1 MNLEIFSAMLLNIG
15 LLILLAQI
23 LAGIKLVRRV
33 IVYEEDSLKDQLF
46 LILIF
51 STIGVISNYSGY
63 SINGAIANTRV
74 IGVMASGFIGGPIV
88 SISVG
93 LIAGLHRFLIDIGD
107 FSTIPCTISTI
118 LGGIVAAFTS
128 KNVKENKFKSSELFL
143 ITFVVESLQMLII
156 ILIARPFA
164 EAFSLVKNIFLPMTI
179 FNSIGMVLF
188 VGVFKNIIIGQ
199 EQKVG
204 NKVDLT
210 FDITQKC
217 LPIIKTGKFNE
228 VNCSKIGEIILD
240 FSKDLAVVF
249 TDTKRIISVKGK
261 IDFISTKNDSLPEI
275 TQEVFRN
282 KEVII
287 AENAPEN
294 DIFHQP
300 LKKMI
305 AISVP
310 LIKGDKAF
318 GSMIIFSRK
327 YRLSY
332 DSQILFADGLGKL
345 LSTQYELADMEKQ
358 KELLVKA
365 EYKALQ
371 SQINPHFIFNALNTI
386 SSFIREKPDD
396 ARELLIALAT
406 YFRTSIKTKDS
417 LVSIYEEMEY
427 VKAYLKLVKARFG
440 DRIEITIDIQKGL
453 DCMLPCLIVQ
463 PIVENA
469 VVHGAMKRKVG
480 IVKITV
486 CENNNNVL
494 ISIKDNGFGIPEDII
509 DGLKNDTTVHNNI
522 GLANVYKRLSY
533 IYGSD
538 SVLDIVSTP
547 LGTTVNIN
555 IIKNQPEI
563 LAG

>member
-188 VGVFKNIIIGQ
+188 VGVFKNTIIGQ